1 MSVKTLLTVKNLK
14 CYLKNSTHNT
24 ITHAVD
30 DVSFTINAGQSLGVV
45 GASGSGKSTL
55 IKAIA
60 MLNPPTSGEIW
71 LGNHPLHTLS
81 ANKIRPLRSQ
91 FQLIFQDPFA
101 ALNPRFTINQCIAE
115 PLIIHKK
122 SPTGIIKA
130 EEITEYVT
138 QLLMQVGLDK
148 SIGLLHPHQLSG
160 GMCQRVNIARA
171 LALKPRLILADEA
184 VSALDMTVQKQII
197 DLFKELA
204 IAHSLTYLFVS
215 HNLSAVRALCSKVAV
230 MQNGKIVE
238 LTDTEQLFT
247 APQHPYT
254 KLLLDSE
261 LKPFSHF
268 KD

>member
-1 MSVKTLLTVKNLK
+1 MPETPLLTIKNLK
-14 CYLKNSTHNT
+14 CYLKNPSQKT

-30 DVSFTINAGQSLGVV
+30 DVSFTVTTGQSLGIV

-60 MLNPPTSGEIW
+60 MLTPPTSGEIW
-71 LGNHPLHTLS
+71 LGNHPLHRLS
-81 ANKIRPLRSQ
+81 PAQLRPLRSQ

-115 PLIIHKK
+115 PLIIHRK
-122 SPTGIIKA
+122 SAIGSLSSSEIA
-130 EEITEYVT
+130 EQVA
-138 QLLMQVGLDK
+138 QLLGQVELGESVGL
-148 SIGLLHPHQLSG
+148 LRPHQLSG

-171 LALKPRLILADEA
+171 LALKPSLILADEA
-184 VSALDMTVQKQII
+184 VSALDMSVQKQIM

-204 IAHSLTYLFVS
+204 TTYGLTYLFIS
-215 HNLSAVRALCSKVAV
+215 HNLSVVRSLCSQVAV

-238 LTDTEQLFT
+238 LAPTEQLF
-247 APQHPYT
+247 ASPQHPYT

-261 LKPFSHF
+261 LKPFDYF
-268 KD
+268 VD